1 VAKQPDNTLFQYNTN
16 TMGNIRPIRGEELD
30 IIHFLLEKLGL
41 DPIDFPVSEMVDEYE
56 GGKMGSISLGGNVN
70 GYAGDL
76 IQAEYVDIDDT
87 PVVITLTQDT
97 DGQLLD
103 LDFWKV
109 DFTKLLEYPTPDRLI
124 FGKTAEG

>member
-1 VAKQPDNTLFQYNTN
+1 
-16 TMGNIRPIRGEELD
+16 MGNIRPIRGEELD

-41 DPIDFPVSEMVDEYE
+41 DPINFPVSEMVDEYE

-109 DFTKLLEYPTPDRLI
+109 DFTKLLEYPTPEKLI
-124 FGKTAEG
+124 FGKPAEE

>member
-1 VAKQPDNTLFQYNTN
+1 
-16 TMGNIRPIRGEELD
+16 MSNIRPIRPEELD
-30 IIHFLLEKLGL
+30 IIHFLLEKLNL

-56 GGKMGSISLGGNVN
+56 GGKMGSISLGGDVN

-76 IQAEYVDIDDT
+76 IQAEYTDIDDT

-97 DGQLLD
+97 NGRLLD

-109 DFTKLLEYPTPDRLI
+109 DFTKLLEYPTPDKLI
-124 FGKTAEG
+124 FGKTPDELGDQFSS

>member
-1 VAKQPDNTLFQYNTN
+1 MSK
-16 TMGNIRPIRGEELD
+16 IRPIRGEELD
-30 IIHFLLEKLGL
+30 LIYFLLEKLNL

-56 GGKMGSISLGGNVN
+56 DGKMGSISLGGDVN

-97 DGQLLD
+97 QGQLLD

-109 DFTKLLEYPTPDRLI
+109 DFSKLLEYPTPDKLI
-124 FGKTAEG
+124 FGKTIEE